1 MQRAN
6 ERAEEAIISLGILSE
21 GDLLKFLSGHH
32 KTRFVTTEKLA
43 KSEIDRATLQLL
55 PRKFT
60 ESAGMFPVLYD
71 AASQT
76 LSVVTADPDNLQVL
90 GEAQMVSG
98 ARAVKAFVGRPAA
111 VKAAIQKHY
120 GGDIH
125 AFALLDRQAH
135 AQFQAMLDVYERPL
149 VSESSMAAAL
159 TKEGYASSSR
169 ERTLSEKE
177 LSNPSMKRLG
187 DLGEGT
193 DVVEL
198 VNVFVSLLENER
210 PDLRGHSAQVARCVK
225 QVCERINL
233 ETSASLAAVLASH
246 LHDLGKAGTYHL
258 TPLNCSE
265 YEGHK
270 VAAQK
275 AYTAP
280 MRLLERNALP
290 EETVLALKH
299 MYERY
304 DGLGFPDGIV
314 GKDIPL
320 VARILSVCDTYAD
333 LTQNPRNPFRKV
345 LTPAEACEALVKYR
359 ETVFDP
365 NIVDLLKH
373 VVLGQDLRAKLLSNH
388 YRALIVDVDP
398 EETTVLELRMIE
410 HGFEVAVARSA
421 EQAIKTLKEYEIDI
435 VISEIDLPGTDGL
448 TLLSE
453 ARKHAFGKDTP
464 WVIHTRRQGRGEPE
478 KAFELGVLDY
488 VTKPA
493 PTLILVAKLKA
504 MLDQR
509 MATRGTRGIAG
520 SLQELGLPD
529 MVQALAQGRKSGNLK
544 IRSRGDAGEIHLVEG
559 AVVNA
564 LWGQV
569 RGEDAFYQMLKLT
582 EGEFHLDPS
591 FKATARVI
599 HQSTESLLLEA
610 MRRIDEGISA

>member
-1 MQRAN
+1 MHRAA
-6 ERAEEAIISLGILSE
+6 ERAEEAIIHLGVLSE
-21 GDLLKFLSGHH
+21 ADLLKFLSAHH

-43 KSEIDRATLQLL
+43 KSDIDRATLQLL
-55 PRKFT
+55 PRKFA
-60 ESAGMFPVLYD
+60 ESAGLFPVLFD
-71 AASQT
+71 AATST
-76 LSVVTADPDNLQVL
+76 LSVVTADPDNLQAL
-90 GEAQMVSG
+90 SEAQTVSS

-135 AQFQAMLDVYERPL
+135 AQFQAMLDVYDRNL

-169 ERTLSEKE
+169 ERVLSKEE
-177 LSNPSMKRLG
+177 LSNPNMKRLAESSV
-187 DLGEGT
+187 D

-210 PDLRGHSAQVARCVK
+210 PDLRGHSAHVSRFVK
-225 QVCERINL
+225 QICDRINL
-233 ETSASLAAVLASH
+233 EGQVASAAVLAAQ
-246 LHDLGKAGTYHL
+246 LHDVGKTGTYHL

-265 YEGHK
+265 YEGHR

-275 AYTAP
+275 SYTAP
-280 MRLLERNALP
+280 LRLLERVPLP
-290 EETVLALKH
+290 EETTLALKH
-299 MYERY
+299 MYERF
-304 DGLGFPDGIV
+304 DGNGFPDGIV

-320 VARILSVCDTYAD
+320 VARILAVCDTYAD
-333 LTQNPRNPFRKV
+333 VTQNPRNPFRKV
-345 LTPAEACEALVKYR
+345 LTPAEACDALVKYR

-365 NIVDLLKH
+365 NIVDLLRH
-373 VVLGQDLRAKLLSNH
+373 VVLGQDLRAKLLSNR
-388 YRALIVDVDP
+388 YTALIVDADP

-410 HGFEVAVARSA
+410 QGFDVSVARSA
-421 EQAIKTLKEYEIDI
+421 DQAMRLLQEKEIDI
-435 VISEIDLPGTDGL
+435 VISEIDLPGIDGL

-453 ARKHAFGKDTP
+453 ARKYDFGKDIP
-464 WVIHTRRQGRGEPE
+464 WVVHTRRQGRGEPE

-488 VTKPA
+488 VPKPS
-493 PTLILVAKLKA
+493 TTSILVAKLKA
-504 MLDQR
+504 LLDQR
-509 MATRGTRGIAG
+509 MVTRGARGIAG
-520 SLQELGLPD
+520 SLKELGLPD

-569 RGEDAFYQMLKLT
+569 RGEDAFYQMLRLT

-599 HQSTESLLLEA
+599 HQTSESLLLEA